1 MFSLVAL
8 LLFAIYYYT
17 LHQKVLDK
25 IGFSRRDDGV
35 MTIGFMVNSIIVM
48 SMNVIKGLMVFQ
60 VDIIAIITIGL
71 FCFIVRSQYRR
82 L

>member
-48 SMNVIKGLMVFQ
+48 SMNVIRNLMAYQ

-71 FCFIVRSQYRR
+71 LCFIVRSQYKR